1 MPYNK
6 EELLKLNVQEKMMLV
21 EELWDSIDE
30 ELLPVSEELQQIAKE
45 RYEEHLSI
53 RMPLSPWTN

>member
-1 MPYNK
+1 
-6 EELLKLNVQEKMMLV
+6 MLV

-45 RYEEHLSI
+45 RYEEHLSNPDTVI
-53 RMPLSPWTN
+53 FLDELKKKMQEKYGF